1 MPGVLEELKA
11 WRELS
16 WLLGGTMNLRELLL
30 CSAAVLGWPLWAQAA
45 ATESA
50 AEGAGS
56 SDTGASTASSSLEE
70 VVVTARRVAENL
82 QEVPVA
88 ITAFSQQTLT
98 ELSIFKAMDLNA
110 AVPGLTVAS
119 DSGRSSRPLFAIR
132 GMGQDFG
139 AAAGSVETYFA
150 DVPLSGPFQMPA
162 MGPSFYD
169 LQSVQVLKG
178 PQGTL
183 FGRSTT
189 GGAVLFVP
197 QAPVMNEFGGY
208 GRIQAGNYGDYQLE
222 GAVNLPLIDDRVAL
236 RLAGFDW
243 KREGYGE
250 TIGGNT
256 DLFGHVLGPQ
266 RYDNQDVHEGRA
278 TLLVTP
284 VDNFQNSTILAYHS
298 DDNLN
303 TTKATVVDPTTA
315 LGGAISFLYP
325 NVTKLP
331 PYVADISVD
340 LAHPPT
346 ENYAA
351 INTST
356 YEITPNLTVKNIFG
370 FIDAKGITDVA
381 SDVDGSPLIAI
392 DLPSVTRVSETKQ
405 TTDELQLQ
413 GNAFGGRLS
422 WIGGGLLDQ
431 TRQPGGDDIGVIL
444 ATTNA
449 SGGVATA
456 WQQNTFDNRALF
468 GSLTFKITDDLSFT
482 AGERH
487 SWNRVHVLEY
497 TAPLSAAEYEDNIG
511 LRIANVPSNLLSLE
525 NNRAYFQGDTYN
537 FGLQYQWTPDVMA
550 YGGYRRGYKQGGF
563 NVSAPAAVPS
573 EQGFQPETDDDFYI
587 GIKTT
592 FDWYGMKGRFNI
604 EGYNDIYHD
613 KQESYLTLTG
623 TGANAALATVTYN
636 VPRTIYRGFD
646 ADLDLDTTPWLR
658 IIANYSYIDA
668 YYSNWR
674 DSTYAATAG
683 APGGPYPNY
692 NLNLAI
698 NPVPYVSRNK
708 FSVTTRFHGQLPADL
723 GELVFAPTMTY
734 QDRWYTI
741 GDANLLPQGETAWLG
756 IPYNYN
762 TAARGGDF
770 VRSYGLLNLRFE
782 WNAVWRSK
790 VDLAAN
796 VTNAT
801 GKVYSLGDTTSL
813 PFGVQSDSFGPP
825 RMITVEAST
834 RF

>member
-1 MPGVLEELKA
+1 
-11 WRELS
+11 
-16 WLLGGTMNLRELLL
+16 MNLRQLLL
-30 CSAAVLGWPLWAQAA
+30 CSVAVVGWPLSAEAA
-45 ATESA
+45 PVDSPVDATASS
-50 AEGAGS
+50 GS
-56 SDTGASTASSSLEE
+56 SDTTASSSLEE

-82 QEVPVA
+82 QDVPVA

-98 ELSIFKAMDLNA
+98 ERSIYKAFDLNA
-110 AVPGLTVAS
+110 AVPGLAVSS

-169 LQSVQVLKG
+169 LQSLQVLKG

-197 QAPVMNEFGGY
+197 QAPIMNEFGGY

-222 GAVNLPLIDDRVAL
+222 GAVNLPILDDRVAL

-243 KREGYGE
+243 KREGYGQ
-250 TIGGNT
+250 TVAGNT
-256 DLFGHVLGPQ
+256 DLFGHVLGQQ

-284 VDNFQNSTILAYHS
+284 VENFQNSTILTYHF

-315 LGGAISFLYP
+315 LGGGISFLYP
-325 NVTKLP
+325 NLTKLS

-356 YEITPNLTVKNIFG
+356 YEITPNITIKNIFG

-392 DLPSVTRVSETKQ
+392 DLPSVTRTSESKQ
-405 TTDELQLQ
+405 TTDELQVQ
-413 GNAFGGRLS
+413 GKALNGRLS

-431 TRQPGGDDIGVIL
+431 TRQPGGSDIGVIL

-468 GSLTFKITDDLSFT
+468 GSLTFNFTDDLSFT

-487 SWNRVHVLEY
+487 SWNRVHIIEY
-497 TAPLSAAEYEDNIG
+497 MAPLSAAQYEDNIG
-511 LRIANVPSNLLSLE
+511 LRINNVPANQLSLE

-537 FGLQYQWTPDVMA
+537 FGLQYKWTPDVMV

-563 NVSAPAAVPS
+563 NVSAPAAEPS
-573 EQGFQPETDDDFYI
+573 EQGFQPETNDDFYL
-587 GIKTT
+587 GVKTT
-592 FDWYGMKGRFNI
+592 FNWNGMPGRFNV
-604 EGYNDIYHD
+604 ELYNDIYHN

-636 VPRTIYRGFD
+636 VPRTIYRGLD
-646 ADLDLDTTPWLR
+646 ADLTLDPTTWLR
-658 IIANYSYIDA
+658 VTTNYSYIDA
-668 YYSNWR
+668 YYANWM

-692 NLNLAI
+692 HLNLAI

-708 FSVTTRFHGQLPADL
+708 FSVTTRFHGELPAQK
-723 GELVFAPTMTY
+723 GELAFVPTVTY
-734 QDRWYTI
+734 QGRWYTI

-770 VRSYGLLNLRFE
+770 VRSYGLLDLRFE
-782 WNAVWRSK
+782 WNAVWGSK

-801 GKVYSLGDTTSL
+801 NKAYSDGDTTSL
-813 PFGVQSDSFGPP
+813 PFGVQSDSIGPP
-825 RMITVEAST
+825 RMFTVEAST
-834 RF
+834 KF